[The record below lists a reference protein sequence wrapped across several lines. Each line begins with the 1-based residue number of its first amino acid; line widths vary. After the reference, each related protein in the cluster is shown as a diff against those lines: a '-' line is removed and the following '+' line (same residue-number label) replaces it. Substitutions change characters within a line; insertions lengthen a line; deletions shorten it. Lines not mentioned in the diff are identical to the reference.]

1 MGRKRRM
8 KSTFINDVT
17 VGSLWICH
25 TGHNIVHKGS
35 FRLVERDSYTV
46 VIGIIPTIFRDMY
59 VVESVIQKYGVI
71 YSEPL
76 EEFFVYYRK
85 LAQP

>member
-25 TGHNIVHKGS
+25 TNHEVIYQKTL
-35 FRLVERDSYTV
+35 RLVERNSYTV
-46 VIGIIPTIFRDMY
+46 VLGVVPTIFSRMY

-71 YSEPL
+71 YSIPL
-76 EEFFVYYRK
+76 EEFFLYYRK